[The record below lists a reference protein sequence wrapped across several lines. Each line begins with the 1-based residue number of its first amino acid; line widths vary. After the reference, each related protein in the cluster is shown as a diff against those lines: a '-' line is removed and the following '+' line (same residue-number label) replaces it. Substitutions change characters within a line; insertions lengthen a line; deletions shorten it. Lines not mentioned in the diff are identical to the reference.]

1 MGLGTPAVHL
11 GRRFGASAMATE
23 GRLVAHRW
31 GNHATLCANHMSIHI
46 GPEITPLVSRTRI
59 LLGLTQ
65 KGLGER
71 FGVSLRTAHRW
82 ELGKSYPS
90 ISQVHEIA
98 AAVFPHDASL
108 AAQLASEAGTTLEG
122 LGLVTPPAPL
132 PPAPPPPSQ
141 PAPVVV
147 PGPPP
152 RAFPPIALMVDSI
165 VHASNDA
172 AATLGAPGARE
183 AVPPTLRA
191 AVSRARGL
199 GLTTDE
205 IDEALSS
212 GQGLAPK
219 R

>member
-1 MGLGTPAVHL
+1 
-11 GRRFGASAMATE
+11 MATE
-23 GRLVAHRW
+23 GRLLAHRR

-82 ELGKSYPS
+82 ELGRSYPS
-90 ISQVHEIA
+90 IAQVHQIA

-122 LGLVTPPAPL
+122 LGLVTPPAPP
-132 PPAPPPPSQ
+132 PPAPPPAPPS
-141 PAPVVV
+141 APVVA

-165 VHASNDA
+165 LLASIDA
-172 AATLGAPGARE
+172 AATLGATGARE
-183 AVPPTLRA
+183 AVPTILRA
-191 AVSRARGL
+191 AFSRARGL

-212 GQGLAPK
+212 AQALPSK